1 MTGPHRGPG
10 APLRFDDTARR
21 TYLTAVTEGAK
32 AFQAARL
39 VGLTVQAI
47 NKTARTDSSFAAAR
61 DIARTH
67 GRKVRAE
74 RMPHGESRY
83 KHAKCRCPICTTDAT
98 RERTSRRHRNTRP
111 THDDNPQETAPILQL
126 PHTAS
131 PTGNLPPLARA
142 S

>member
-10 APLRFDDTARR
+10 RPLQFDAATRAI
-21 TYLTAVTEGAK
+21 YLAAVADGAK
-32 AFQAARL
+32 LTDAARH
-39 VGLTVQAI
+39 VRLTVQAI
-47 NKTARTDSSFAAAR
+47 NNHVRADSSFAAAR
-61 DIARTH
+61 EVARAH
-67 GRKVRAE
+67 GRKIRAE

-111 THDDNPQETAPILQL
+111 TDDEQPTETAPILQL

-131 PTGNLPPLARA
+131 PTGNVPPLARA

>member
-10 APLRFDDTARR
+10 APLRFDDTARQ

-67 GRKVRAE
+67 GKKARAE

-83 KHAKCRCPICTTDAT
+83 KHAGCRCTICTPAAT
-98 RERTSRRHRNTRP
+98 QARTSRRHRNTHP
-111 THDDNPQETAPILQL
+111 TRDDSPQEAAPILQL

-131 PTGNLPPLARA
+131 PTGDIPPLARA